1 MNSIN
6 LNDNESVFRSKMKA
20 EYEKIAKEKM
30 ITLSD
35 NSQIL
40 VLYTKAQGK
49 ERSKFK
55 LVVVPGWASI
65 VLGWDEFL
73 MKAKDYFDIYYIETR
88 EKKSSKLAKK
98 SKSTL
103 DRMSSDLKEV
113 PEILKLDPNETVFF
127 SSSFGAVLNADA
139 LYKKKIDPFLSI
151 LVGPMSDIDMPFA
164 FRYLLYIVPSFLF
177 RPFAP
182 IGRFW
187 IKKFK
192 SEDKVQAAKYI
203 RVIEE
208 AVPKKWKKFLT
219 RFAFKK
225 FWDIYAGIDS
235 KVLLIDESEDKLHR
249 TIVTNKIA
257 SLIKN
262 SEIVDLKTNKF
273 THSAG
278 IADFIYNKLSEY

>member
-1 MNSIN
+1 MT
-6 LNDNESVFRSKMKA
+6 LDHDESAFRLKMIA
-20 EYEKIAKEKM
+20 EYEKIAEEKM
-30 ITLSD
+30 ITVSD
-35 NSQIL
+35 DSQIL
-40 VLYTKAQGK
+40 VLHTKAEGK
-49 ERSKFK
+49 DKSPFK
-55 LVVVPGWASI
+55 LVVVPGWGSI

-98 SKSTL
+98 SKGTL
-103 DRMSSDLKEV
+103 DRMSSDLIEV
-113 PEILKLDPNETVFF
+113 PEILKLDPKEIVFF

-139 LYKKKIDPFLSI
+139 LYKKKINPFLTI
-151 LVGPMSDIDMPFA
+151 LVGPMSKVDMPVP

-187 IKKFK
+187 INKFK

-225 FWDIYAGIDS
+225 FWDIYAGIES
-235 KVLLIDESEDKLHR
+235 RVLVIDESEDKLHR

>member
-1 MNSIN
+1 MTVEY
-6 LNDNESVFRSKMKA
+6 NESTFSSKMIA
-20 EYEKIAKEKM
+20 EYEKIAEEKM
-30 ITLSD
+30 ITVSD

-40 VLYTKAQGK
+40 VLHTKAQGK
-49 ERSKFK
+49 DKSKFK
-55 LVVVPGWASI
+55 LVVIPGWGSI

-73 MKAKDYFDIYYIETR
+73 MKAKDYFDIYYLETR

-98 SKSTL
+98 SKCTL

-113 PEILKLDPNETVFF
+113 PEILKLNPKETVFF

-139 LYKKKIDPFLSI
+139 LNKKKVDPFLTI
-151 LVGPMSDIDMPFA
+151 LVGPMSKIDMPFP
-164 FRYLLYIVPSFLF
+164 FRYLLYIVPSFLYH
-177 RPFAP
+177 PFAP

-187 IKKFK
+187 VKKYK
-192 SEDKVQAAKYI
+192 SEDEVQAAKYY
-203 RVIEE
+203 RVMEE
-208 AVPKKWKKFLT
+208 ADPKKWKKFLT

-225 FWDIYAGIDS
+225 FWDTYAGIES
-235 KVLLIDESEDKLHR
+235 RVLVIDESEDKLHR

-278 IADFIYNKLSEY
+278 IADFINNKLSEH

>member
-1 MNSIN
+1 MSMKY
-6 LNDNESVFRSKMKA
+6 NESIFRSKMRA
-20 EYEKIAKEKM
+20 EYEKIAEEKM

-35 NSQIL
+35 KSQIL
-40 VLYTKAQGK
+40 VLHTKAQGK
-49 ERSKFK
+49 EKSKYK
-55 LVVVPGWASI
+55 LLVIPGWGSI
-65 VLGWDEFL
+65 VLGWDDFL
-73 MKAKDYFDIYYIETR
+73 MKAKDYFDIYYVETR
-88 EKKSSKLAKK
+88 EKKSSKLSKK
-98 SKSTL
+98 SEYTL

-113 PEILKLDPNETVFF
+113 TEILKLDPKETVFF
-127 SSSFGAVLNADA
+127 SSSFGAILNADA
-139 LYKKKIDPFLSI
+139 LTKKKIDPFLSI
-151 LVGPMSDIDMPFA
+151 LVGPMSKIDLPFL
-164 FRYLLYIVPSFLF
+164 FRYLLYIVPSFLA
-177 RPFAP
+177 RLFAP

-192 SEDKVQAAKYI
+192 SEDEVQAAKYF

-208 AVPKKWKKFLT
+208 ADPKKWKKFVS

-225 FWDIYAGIDS
+225 FWDTYAGIES
-235 KVLLIDESEDKLHR
+235 RVLVIDESEDKLHK

-278 IADFIYNKLSEY
+278 IADFIYKKLSEY